1 MMGQYSEEDGSV
13 ERIKPVEA
21 RKYIATWAADSWNA
35 IPKAAVKNS
44 WRHKPFSY
52 FPEESTEAYVF
63 SDEDDSG
70 DEEISI
76 MGL

>member
-1 MMGQYSEEDGSV
+1 M
-13 ERIKPVEA
+13 
-21 RKYIATWAADSWNA
+21 
-35 IPKAAVKNS
+35 AVKNS

-63 SDEDDSG
+63 SDEDDSR